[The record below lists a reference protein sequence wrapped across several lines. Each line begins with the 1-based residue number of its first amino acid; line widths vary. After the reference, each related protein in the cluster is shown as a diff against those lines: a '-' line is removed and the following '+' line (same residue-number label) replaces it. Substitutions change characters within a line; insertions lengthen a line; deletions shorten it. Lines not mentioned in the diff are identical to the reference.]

1 MAKLTADHAKRLH
14 PDNFAPELRMFGDE
28 FAHHPN
34 AFFILEPSLN
44 PALAS
49 PSAT

>member
-1 MAKLTADHAKRLH
+1 MAELTVDHAKRLH
-14 PDNFAPELRMFGDE
+14 PDIRAPELRMFGDE
-28 FAHHPN
+28 LAHHPN

-49 PSAT
+49 PTAT